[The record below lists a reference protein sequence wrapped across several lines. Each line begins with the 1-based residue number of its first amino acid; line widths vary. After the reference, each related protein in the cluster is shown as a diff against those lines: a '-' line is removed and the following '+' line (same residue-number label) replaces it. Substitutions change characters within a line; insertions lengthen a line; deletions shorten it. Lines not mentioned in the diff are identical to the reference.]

1 MTEMHP
7 AVQEKLDWFDTEHVA
22 DDLRW
27 VVGYCRDL
35 AGVMSSVPSH
45 PQLTIG
51 LQHLL
56 EAKDCFVRAVIA
68 ARKADTELLA
78 ASPEVA
84 KAIDDFIR
92 DPDSG
97 FQRGRPIRDNPQA

>member
-78 ASPEVA
+78 EPVTA
-84 KAIDDFIR
+84 DY
-92 DPDSG
+92 
-97 FQRGRPIRDNPQA
+97 RGHVKWLRGERPTTE